1 CVGAAASKTSAKVT
15 SEQRQVLHLSQKPAR
30 LVAAMSGWKDIVFI
44 CSVGFLVAWTAL
56 SLYGFIQAIVAFP
69 DTYASLV
76 ASYPTLA
83 TDVGRQTALQGMILH
98 HALRWSMVAV
108 PLGLVAMLAKW

>member
-1 CVGAAASKTSAKVT
+1 
-15 SEQRQVLHLSQKPAR
+15 
-30 LVAAMSGWKDIVFI
+30 MSGWKDIVFI

-56 SLYGFIQAIVAFP
+56 SLYGFIHAIVAFP

-98 HALRWSMVAV
+98 HALRWSMDAV